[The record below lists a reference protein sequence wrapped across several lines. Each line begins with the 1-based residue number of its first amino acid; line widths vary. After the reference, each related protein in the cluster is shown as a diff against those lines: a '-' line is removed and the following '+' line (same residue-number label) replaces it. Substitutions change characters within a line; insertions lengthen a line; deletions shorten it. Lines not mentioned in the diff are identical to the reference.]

1 MKFITLIL
9 VLFVILF
16 HIGVFVAESFL
27 WMQPFIHEFAI
38 EKLKAGVNVEVYDQ
52 ALVLKKLFYNQGFY
66 NLFLALGGVAG
77 LIAMARGKVTTGC
90 ALIMYMCLFATG
102 AGLILAISA
111 QAYIGAFMQGGVAA
125 MAFLMVAFGGL
136 GKAES

>member
-16 HIGVFVAESFL
+16 HMAVFVAESFL
-27 WMQPFIHEFAI
+27 WIQPFIHEFAI
-38 EKLKAGVNVEVYDQ
+38 AKLNAGVDVGVYDQ
-52 ALVLKKLFYNQGFY
+52 ALILKKLFYNQGFY

-77 LIAMARGKVTTGC
+77 LIAMARGNAGAGK
-90 ALIMYMCLFATG
+90 ALIMYMCLFAVG
-102 AGLILAISA
+102 AGLILGLSA

-125 MAFLMVAFGGL
+125 LAFIMVCFGGL
-136 GKAES
+136 GKADS